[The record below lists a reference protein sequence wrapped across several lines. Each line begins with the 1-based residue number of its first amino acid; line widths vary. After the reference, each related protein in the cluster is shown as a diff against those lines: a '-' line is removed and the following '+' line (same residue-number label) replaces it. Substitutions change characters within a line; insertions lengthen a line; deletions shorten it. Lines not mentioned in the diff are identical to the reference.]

1 MTNLLFKDL
10 VTSNLR
16 LLRKARKQMQRKKLS
31 FSATHFPKMKP
42 YTRNKKRKKINNNT
56 GSAKSSEDR
65 PRTHLNGRQ
74 PLLPDQ
80 KGEDGVRPGGLR
92 VHVGGAR
99 GAGERARPQ
108 ALHGLVQRGHGAG
121 GDARHVNPSA
131 GVLVDAD
138 AALAAA
144 GLRGGGGG

>member
-56 GSAKSSEDR
+56 GSAKSF
-65 PRTHLNGRQ
+65 
-74 PLLPDQ
+74 
-80 KGEDGVRPGGLR
+80 GGPPA
-92 VHVGGAR
+92 HPPEWAP
-99 GAGERARPQ
+99 A
-108 ALHGLVQRGHGAG
+108 
-121 GDARHVNPSA
+121 SA
-131 GVLVDAD
+131 A
-138 AALAAA
+138 
-144 GLRGGGGG
+144 

>member
-1 MTNLLFKDL
+1 M
-10 VTSNLR
+10 
-16 LLRKARKQMQRKKLS
+16 
-31 FSATHFPKMKP
+31 
-42 YTRNKKRKKINNNT
+42 
-56 GSAKSSEDR
+56 
-65 PRTHLNGRQ
+65 
-74 PLLPDQ
+74 
-80 KGEDGVRPGGLR
+80 RPGGLR

-144 GLRGGGGG
+144 GLRGGGGMSYGVHPGAGDGGRGARRTLVFYVFRVHLVLFAVIPSTLFGYYEV